1 MSKDTS
7 PQDHTMECV
16 TDIIPEI
23 QVGSK
28 TALPAAAPD
37 DNIPR
42 ILTAHLYS
50 SIRKL
55 DHTPEP

>member
-1 MSKDTS
+1 
-7 PQDHTMECV
+7 MECV

-37 DNIPR
+37 DNVPR